1 MKSVRNTVHSNFL
14 KCGIFIDSF
23 SAYRFIHDV
32 PQKLHIADRAYYST
46 QVITGHKGQSKLWPI
61 VILATDLQMLWNL
74 ANDRKTILKLG
85 VLFYQTFSEF
95 LESIIKTMIFFKVFR
110 DVILSIMDIFP
121 KFKRSNN

>member
-1 MKSVRNTVHSNFL
+1 M
-14 KCGIFIDSF
+14 
-23 SAYRFIHDV
+23 
-32 PQKLHIADRAYYST
+32 
-46 QVITGHKGQSKLWPI
+46 
-61 VILATDLQMLWNL
+61 ILATDLQMLRNL

-121 KFKRSNN
+121 KFKRSTIIRKSAQICPMYHFNGKVPMFFFLILIFFFVFLDPKTHFKHFFFNFLKHLYHAPWEHD